1 MFGEDAAAVAWTCLY
16 LPQRG
21 RVAAGLPR
29 MPSSQHQANPSQK
42 ERRRDWELEHLGF
55 REAGGRKEE
64 VGGRV
69 VGLES

>member
-1 MFGEDAAAVAWTCLY
+1 
-16 LPQRG
+16 
-21 RVAAGLPR
+21 

-42 ERRRDWELEHLGF
+42 ERRCDWEPEHLGF

-69 VGLES
+69 VGLEFLGSARKLGLDG